1 MSIKAQVLALN
12 ERHVFARKTRK
23 FEISSSNTFRKKKTV
38 RGWSYNHPSDGK
50 GLKVNKRTQYTENKH
65 IATGGVLFN

>member
-1 MSIKAQVLALN
+1 MRGMCLLEKPENLRFLAQIL
-12 ERHVFARKTRK
+12 FA
-23 FEISSSNTFRKKKTV
+23 KKKTI